1 MALVAKAAQEAM
13 IIPEVLVVVA
23 VGAAAEVQ
31 SHSMQEEVEEVESS
45 GLYLPGYF
53 RTGFVVLLPVT

>member
-1 MALVAKAAQEAM
+1 MAKAAQEAM

-23 VGAAAEVQ
+23 VEAAAAVQ
-31 SHSMQEEVEEVESS
+31 SHSMQEEEVESS

>member
-1 MALVAKAAQEAM
+1 M
-13 IIPEVLVVVA
+13 IIPEVLVVVVVVA
-23 VGAAAEVQ
+23 VEAAAEVQ
-31 SHSMQEEVEEVESS
+31 SHSMQEEEVESS